1 MRSPSLRMGNIA
13 LPVGKL
19 AVGFRHKQ
27 SLRASETLMW
37 RYRAA
42 GAHAVPTDFA
52 DAQASHLFLELMAED
67 RIAIAQQVARELGRG
82 KGLPQLLDYPFR
94 GWVGGNLGMQNAPPV
109 MGQHQAVSRALQ

>member
-67 RIAIAQQVARELGRG
+67 RIAIAQQVARNWGGG
-82 KGLPQLLDYPFR
+82 KGSRQCLTYPF
-94 GWVGGNLGMQNAPPV
+94 GVGLGDT
-109 MGQHQAVSRALQ
+109 L

>member
-1 MRSPSLRMGNIA
+1 
-13 LPVGKL
+13 
-19 AVGFRHKQ
+19 
-27 SLRASETLMW
+27 MW